1 MGSSGDILMG
11 KGSARMND
19 VLTRKQ
25 RRFVDEYLVDLNA
38 TQAAIRAG
46 YSAKTANSAGS
57 RLLTNVKV
65 KPVIQAAMD
74 ERAKRLEISADNV
87 LKELARI
94 GFADIRDLVAWDE
107 EHVGFRPSEQLTDD
121 QAAVISEVLAETK
134 RFTDNEGNTETTI
147 KLRLKTYDKL
157 AALRD
162 IGRHLKLFTDQV
174 EHDAKGGVLVVPLA
188 PTDEEWSKRAREHQ
202 NRLTA
207 AIGNGNRDG

>member
-1 MGSSGDILMG
+1 MATS
-11 KGSARMND
+11 
-19 VLTRKQ
+19 LTRKQ
-25 RRFVDEYLVDLNA
+25 QRFVEEYLIDLNA

-46 YSAKTANSAGS
+46 YSAKTAHAAGS

-65 KPVIQAAMD
+65 KPVIRAAMD

-107 EHVGFRPSEQLTDD
+107 EHVGFRPSAQLTDE
-121 QAAVISEVLAETK
+121 QAAVISEVFSEAHSSNDK
-134 RFTDNEGNTETTI
+134 DGNVHKTL

-162 IGRHLKLFTDQV
+162 IGRHLKLFTDNV
-174 EHDAKGGVLVVPLA
+174 EHAVTGGVLVVPGSVEPGEWEKVVREQQNQLSALA
-188 PTDEEWSKRAREHQ
+188 SQSGSRV
-202 NRLTA
+202 
-207 AIGNGNRDG
+207 